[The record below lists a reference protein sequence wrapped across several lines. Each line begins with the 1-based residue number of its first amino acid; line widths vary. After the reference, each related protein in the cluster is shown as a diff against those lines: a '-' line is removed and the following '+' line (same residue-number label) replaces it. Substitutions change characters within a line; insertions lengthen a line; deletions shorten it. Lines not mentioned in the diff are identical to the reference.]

1 MEARELRNEF
11 LKAAAGLF
19 LLVALAWNAV
29 TAFR

>member
-11 LKAAAGLF
+11 LKAAGLF